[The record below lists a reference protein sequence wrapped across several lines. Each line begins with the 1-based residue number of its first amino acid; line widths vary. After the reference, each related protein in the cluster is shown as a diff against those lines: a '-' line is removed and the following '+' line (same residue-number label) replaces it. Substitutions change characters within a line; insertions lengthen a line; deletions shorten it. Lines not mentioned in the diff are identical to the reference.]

1 MPIKPS
7 YLMLTGAGAVVAY
20 AGVKGKGLGA
30 AAREV
35 ISGQSPASATAA
47 DTITAA
53 TYGDVQS
60 TSPTG
65 STTTQGTSATGAVA
79 AKNRAIARPLA
90 IAYGWGSGTQWQ
102 ALNWTWTK
110 ESDWN
115 NHAFNA
121 GSGATGIPQAL
132 PYSKMPRLAWL
143 PSQGGIASATV
154 QIAWGLSYIKSR
166 YGSPVA
172 AWAHE
177 VADDW
182 Y

>member
-1 MPIKPS
+1 MPLKPS
-7 YLMLTGAGAVVAY
+7 YLMLTGAGAIVAY

-35 ISGQSPASATAA
+35 ISGKSPASAASA
-47 DTITAA
+47 DTITQAV
-53 TYGDVQS
+53 YGDVES
-60 TSPTG
+60 GTPTA
-65 STTTQGTSATGAVA
+65 STTTTGTSATGAVA
-79 AKNRAIARPLA
+79 AKNKAIARPLA
-90 IAYGWGSGTQWQ
+90 VAYGWGSGAQWQ
-102 ALNWTWTK
+102 ALDWTWTK
-110 ESDWN
+110 ESGWN
-115 NHAFNA
+115 NQAFNA

-132 PYSKMPRLAWL
+132 PATKMPLLARL
-143 PSQGGIASATV
+143 PSQGGIASATL
-154 QIAWGLSYIKSR
+154 QIIWGLSYIKGR